1 MLRAELDC
9 ALARKADA
17 TETDPLFDERAR
29 IYHVVP
35 KTPPYLV
42 PPSKPLWLKVV
53 GTWYEFGL

>member
-1 MLRAELDC
+1 MELFFAEL
-9 ALARKADA
+9 AS
-17 TETDPLFDERAR
+17 

-35 KTPPYLV
+35 DTRPCLT